1 MQLPLSVASASKNH
15 PAVDGK
21 YLEKTTVC
29 ALGLHRPYCS
39 SLVPNRTMKHCLYN
53 VHILL
58 GIISNLKM
66 ICSIQMNVSRLCV
79 NTAQLYITD
88 LKINGFMS
96 GTKHCRYHGLTVY

>member
-1 MQLPLSVASASKNH
+1 VGSASKNQ

-39 SLVPNRTMKHCLYN
+39 SLVPNRTMEHYLYN
-53 VHILL
+53 IHILL

-66 ICSIQMNVSRLCV
+66 IYSIQMNASRLCV
-79 NTAQLYITD
+79 NTAQLYIRD
-88 LKINGFMS
+88 LKINGFIICRVS
-96 GTKHCRYHGLTVY
+96 RTKHYRYHGFTVY